1 MIQNRI
7 LLFQRQKWTR
17 EKHLFL
23 TRFERMTDVER
34 YSWMIILA
42 IMGMISLIAFF
53 YFLFKDRKRTQVSK
67 LPKKNYL
74 LDYSLLLVV
83 VVCIIL
89 AVYLYF
95 DVQKQI
101 QLLERMM

>member
-1 MIQNRI
+1 
-7 LLFQRQKWTR
+7 
-17 EKHLFL
+17 
-23 TRFERMTDVER
+23 MTELER

-53 YFLFKDRKRTQVSK
+53 YFIFKDMKKISTLKLSK
-67 LPKKNYL
+67 KKYL
-74 LDYSLLLVV
+74 LNYALLLVV

-95 DVQKQI
+95 DVQKQLRI
-101 QLLERMM
+101 LEGIL

>member
-1 MIQNRI
+1 M
-7 LLFQRQKWTR
+7 
-17 EKHLFL
+17 
-23 TRFERMTDVER
+23 ER

-53 YFLFKDRKRTQVSK
+53 YFIFKDMKKISTLKLSK
-67 LPKKNYL
+67 KKYL
-74 LDYSLLLVV
+74 LNYALLLVV

-95 DVQKQI
+95 DVQKQLRI
-101 QLLERMM
+101 LEGIS

>member
-1 MIQNRI
+1 M
-7 LLFQRQKWTR
+7 
-17 EKHLFL
+17 
-23 TRFERMTDVER
+23 ER

-53 YFLFKDRKRTQVSK
+53 YFIFKDMKKISTLKLSK
-67 LPKKNYL
+67 KKYL
-74 LDYSLLLVV
+74 LNYALLLVV

-95 DVQKQI
+95 DVQKQLRI
-101 QLLERMM
+101 LEGIL